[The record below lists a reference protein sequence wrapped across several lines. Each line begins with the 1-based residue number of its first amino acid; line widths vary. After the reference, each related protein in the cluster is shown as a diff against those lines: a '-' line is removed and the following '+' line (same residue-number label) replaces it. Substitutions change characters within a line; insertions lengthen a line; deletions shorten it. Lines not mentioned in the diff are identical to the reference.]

1 MNNQTK
7 MAAKSLLIVG
17 LLILSGNAS
26 AQQGTIQLEHKAE
39 QWETVTDDNGVEQ
52 TQLVEATNVL
62 PGERVLFSVTYTNNG
77 DQAVE
82 EVVITN
88 PVPDHMVYIDNS
100 ASGDNTSIT
109 FSVDGGESFG
119 APRDLLV
126 TDASGTQRPA
136 TAKDFTH
143 VRWIVESD
151 IASGAS
157 DTVQFSAVVD

>member
-1 MNNQTK
+1 MNNRTK
-7 MAAKSLLIVG
+7 TAAKSLLIVG

-39 QWETVTDDNGVEQ
+39 QWEAVTDDNGVEQ
-52 TQLVEATNVL
+52 TRLVEATNVL
-62 PGERVLFSVTYTNNG
+62 PGERVLFSVTYTNIG
-77 DQAVE
+77 DQAAE

-126 TDASGTQRPA
+126 TDASDTQRPA
-136 TAKDFTH
+136 TAKDYTH

>member
-1 MNNQTK
+1 MNNLVIPS
-7 MAAKSLLIVG
+7 AKGLLIVG

-52 TQLVEATNVL
+52 TRLVEAANVL
-62 PGERVLFSVTYTNNG
+62 PGERVLFSVTYSNTG
-77 DQAVE
+77 DQAAE

-100 ASGDNTSIT
+100 ATGNNTSIT
-109 FSVDGGESFG
+109 FSVDGGASFG
-119 APRDLLV
+119 TAQDLLV

-136 TAKDFTH
+136 TAKDYTH